1 MDWLANRAGK
11 LVVSRRVICMSERE
25 EEEEEEDSM
34 EGFMHTRRFASHT
47 LRCQILFPRLWI
59 FFAVREGEEKYWTR
73 DAGKFTVRLAFIVR
87 FDRWRAVP
95 DIHRIPS
102 VSILLSFL
110 CPPGYL

>member
-1 MDWLANRAGK
+1 
-11 LVVSRRVICMSERE
+11 MSERE
-25 EEEEEEDSM
+25 EEEEEEDDSM
-34 EGFMHTRRFASHT
+34 EGFMHTPIRVAYALLPDT
-47 LRCQILFPRLWI
+47 FPSSMDI
-59 FFAVREGEEKYWTR
+59 FRHWGGRVKYWTR
-73 DAGKFTVRLAFIVR
+73 DGGKFTVRLAFIVR

>member
-1 MDWLANRAGK
+1 
-11 LVVSRRVICMSERE
+11 MSERE

-34 EGFMHTRRFASHT
+34 EGFTQTDPRVPYALLPDT
-47 LRCQILFPRLWI
+47 FPSSMDI
-59 FFAVREGEEKYWTR
+59 FRHWGGEKYWTR
-73 DAGKFTVRLAFIVR
+73 DGGKFTVRLAFIVR
-87 FDRWRAVP
+87 FDRWRAVA

>member
-25 EEEEEEDSM
+25 EEEEEEDDSM
-34 EGFMHTRRFASHT
+34 EGFTQTPIRASRT
-47 LRCQILFPRLWI
+47 LCCQILFPRL
-59 FFAVREGEEKYWTR
+59 FFAIGEEGGEKYWTR
-73 DAGKFTVRLAFIVR
+73 DGGKFTVRLAFIVR
-87 FDRWRAVP
+87 FDRWRAVA